1 MNKGKQKVLPFSK
14 DDSSHGQMITTNEL
28 EMYLQPQIEVETGK
42 VVSAEALVRWRH
54 PDGHLVYPDEF
65 IPAMERDGSI
75 EALDFFVLEC
85 ACKHLRKW
93 YEKSRDVVP
102 IAVNQSQIY
111 LGGAGYVQRICEV
124 IEKWDIN
131 PKDLVLEFTES
142 ALCKEE
148 VCLARTAEMLHDIGF
163 RVAIDDFGVGYSS
176 MMQLKNIA
184 VDIVK
189 LDRSFLVRTERNHL
203 DCILLE
209 KTLEL
214 VHALGVKT
222 LCEGVER
229 PEQDILLRKL
239 GCNLA
244 QGYLYGKPMLV
255 EQFEKECLIQ
265 QQICAAL

>member
-1 MNKGKQKVLPFSK
+1 MSKEKQKVLPFSK
-14 DDSSHGQMITTNEL
+14 DDSSHSQKIPIEEL
-28 EMYLQPQIEVETGK
+28 ELYLQPQIEVATGK

-54 PDGHLVYPDEF
+54 PHGHLVYPDEF
-65 IPAMERDGSI
+65 IPAMEQDGSI
-75 EALDFFVLEC
+75 EKLDFFMLEC
-85 ACKHLRKW
+85 ACKHLRQW
-93 YEKSRDVVP
+93 HEESRDVVP
-102 IAVNQSQIY
+102 IAVNQSQVY
-111 LGGAGYVQRICEV
+111 LGGAGYVQRVRDV
-124 IEKWDIN
+124 IEKWGVN
-131 PKDLVLEFTES
+131 PRELVLEFTES

-148 VCLARTAEMLHDIGF
+148 VCLAGTAEMLHEIGL
-163 RVAIDDFGVGYSS
+163 RLAIDDFGVGYSS

-189 LDRSFLVRTERNHL
+189 LDRSFLVKTERNHL

-214 VHALGVKT
+214 VHALGITT

-244 QGYLYGKPMLV
+244 QGYLYGKPMPV

-265 QQICAAL
+265 QKNCRAL